1 MSKGLLLLIG
11 DNQGIFIPQSFAER
25 YGDNWFLVN
34 SDALDIVKEG
44 PNHPEY
50 WDAWSDVLDDATLTD
65 NNNNI
70 WRLYQDGD
78 LWMFCNE
85 LMTDEEYENFFGEER
100 EKDDERYI
108 FIRR

>member
-1 MSKGLLLLIG
+1 MSKGLLLLIN

-25 YGDNWFLVN
+25 YADNWRLGN

-50 WDAWSDVLDDATLTD
+50 WESWECVLNEATLTD
-65 NNNNI
+65 NHNNL

-78 LWMFCNE
+78 LWMICTE

-100 EKDDERYI
+100 EKEDERY
-108 FIRR
+108 FYYK